1 RGTEDVCGLG
11 EIPTFRAIPPH
22 RIRIEVAAWRPD
34 LITFTDE
41 RGLAEVRCPA
51 GEDVFTPTGEIRAE
65 FEPRPA
71 FGGVAVFD
79 VASEA
84 NHVDVPLACTEPA
97 QLASPACVDDELIL
111 VTAVVRDL
119 EASAVL
125 DADQASSVTVS
136 VVEPIAAQDDD
147 GDTIVT
153 VPAGDT
159 IRLRPGLV
167 G

>member
-1 RGTEDVCGLG
+1 
-11 EIPTFRAIPPH
+11 
-22 RIRIEVAAWRPD
+22 
-34 LITFTDE
+34 
-41 RGLAEVRCPA
+41 
-51 GEDVFTPTGEIRAE
+51 
-65 FEPRPA
+65 
-71 FGGVAVFD
+71 
-79 VASEA
+79 
-84 NHVDVPLACTEPA
+84 VPLACTEPA

-167 G
+167 GSPTFFAQVRSSLVGDTMCTLVVELAPQVTTAVVCERGTEIDGNRDIGGALVPRNTL